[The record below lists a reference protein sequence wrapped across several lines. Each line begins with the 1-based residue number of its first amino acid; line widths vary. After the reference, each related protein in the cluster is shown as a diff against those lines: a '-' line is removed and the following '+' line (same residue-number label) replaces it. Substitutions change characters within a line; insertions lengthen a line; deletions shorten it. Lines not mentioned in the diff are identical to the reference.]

1 MITDDYTPTAAPVSM
16 KSSRPPADRRT
27 AATANRRRVVH
38 ATMLD
43 AITAT
48 SHNRTP
54 SIVGKARWGRY
65 QPVPTT
71 QPSVDAWAYLRDA
84 LDACAGLGTTV
95 LALHYQPIVD
105 LTHAGIRGYEA
116 LLRCTPAGGEAMSTA
131 KLIDAAERSGLIL
144 PLGDWVI
151 RTAIADA
158 ALFPRDSDGRQ
169 PYVSINVSPV
179 QLCKRDLADTIADA
193 LEAAHVH
200 PSRVIIELT
209 ETQPLCVDRHDAWGV
224 LRQLRELGVHLA
236 LDDYG
241 TGNAALGHLRQPVI
255 DIVKLDRSFT
265 RDLTVHRNRAVV
277 CAVARLTQDLGVDL
291 IVEGIEDDTTR
302 NVLINMGCSYGQGYL
317 FGAPMPLSQGIRSD
331 DPQLSMK
338 GCVCVEGLAREW
350 GMIDKHLRD
359 SRA

>member
-1 MITDDYTPTAAPVSM
+1 MITDDYTPTAPPVSM
-16 KSSRPPADRRT
+16 QSSRPPADRRT
-27 AATANRRRVVH
+27 AATANRPREVH
-38 ATMLD
+38 ATILD

-54 SIVGKARWGRY
+54 LIVGKARWGRY
-65 QPVPTT
+65 QPVPAT
-71 QPSVDAWAYLRDA
+71 QASVDACAYLRDA
-84 LDACAGLGTTV
+84 LDASAGLGTTV

-116 LLRCTPAGGEAMSTA
+116 LLRCTSAGGEAMPTA
-131 KLIDAAERSGLIL
+131 KLIDAAEHSGLIL

-151 RTAIADA
+151 RTAITDA
-158 ALFPRDSDGRQ
+158 ALFPHDSDGRQ
-169 PYVSINVSPV
+169 PHVSINVSPV
-179 QLCKRDLADTIADA
+179 QLCNRDLVDTIADA
-193 LEAAHVH
+193 LDAAHVH

-224 LRQLRELGVHLA
+224 LSQLRELGVHIA

-255 DIVKLDRSFT
+255 DIVKLDRSFS

-277 CAVARLTQDLGVDL
+277 RAVARLTQDLGVDL

-302 NVLINMGCSYGQGYL
+302 NVLIDLGCSYGQGYL
-317 FGAPMPLSQGIRSD
+317 FGAPASLCQAFRSG
-331 DPQLSMK
+331 DPQHSFQ
-338 GCVCVEGLAREW
+338 
-350 GMIDKHLRD
+350 
-359 SRA
+359 